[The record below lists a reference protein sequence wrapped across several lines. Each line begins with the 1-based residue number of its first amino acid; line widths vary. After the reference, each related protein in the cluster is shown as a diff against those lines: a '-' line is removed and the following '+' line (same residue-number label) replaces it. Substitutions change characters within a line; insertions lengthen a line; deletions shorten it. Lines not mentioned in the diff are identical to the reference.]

1 MGNTIHT
8 GSTRPQQW
16 AVVVLALAA
25 AATCALAQAAL
36 SAQTLPLGRPLTLSG
51 CVKPSNV
58 DAADGSTPVPPA
70 PGATASQLPPG
81 GIAGAHFRLTDVEL
95 LTTGG
100 EDEPGAPAGPA
111 PGTTA
116 SAAAIAAQQ
125 AIATP
130 SGALSGS
137 LPLGTDRLAI
147 NFAVYVNH
155 RVQATGTV
163 EVQATPATASRAP
176 RTMSESGMQ
185 VFNVTSLRL
194 VSTTCP

>member
-1 MGNTIHT
+1 MGNTNHS
-8 GSTRPQQW
+8 GSAKPQQW
-16 AVVVLALAA
+16 AALAIA
-25 AATCALAQAAL
+25 VACVLVQPGP
-36 SAQTLPLGRPLTLSG
+36 SAQILPMGRPFTLSG

-58 DAADGSTPVPPA
+58 AAADGATPVPPE
-70 PGATASQLPPG
+70 PGATASPLPPG
-81 GIAGAHFRLTDVEL
+81 GIAGAHFRLTDVEMV
-95 LTTGG
+95 TTGG
-100 EDEPGAPAGPA
+100 EAEPGEPSGPG

-116 SAAAIAAQQ
+116 TAAAIAAQR

-137 LPLGTDRLAI
+137 LSLETDSLAI
-147 NFAVYVNH
+147 NFGVYVNH
-155 RVQATGTV
+155 RVEATGTV
-163 EVQATPATASRAP
+163 EAQGTSTGLSAP

>member
-1 MGNTIHT
+1 MGSINHT
-8 GSTRPQQW
+8 CSGRPRRW
-16 AVVVLALAA
+16 AALAIA
-25 AATCALAQAAL
+25 TTCALVQPAL
-36 SAQTLPLGRPLTLSG
+36 SAQILPLGRPLTLSG

-58 DAADGSTPVPPA
+58 AAADGATPVPPA
-70 PGATASQLPPG
+70 PGATASPLPPG
-81 GIAGAHFRLTDVEL
+81 GIAGAHFKLTDVEL
-95 LTTGG
+95 EATGVEVEAG
-100 EDEPGAPAGPA
+100 VPAGPG

-116 SAAAIAAQQ
+116 TAAAIASQQ

-137 LPLGTDRLAI
+137 LPLGTESLAI

-155 RVQATGTV
+155 RVEATGTV
-163 EVQATPATASRAP
+163 AIEGTPASGLSAP
-176 RTMSESGMQ
+176 RTISESGMQ